1 MRSSRR
7 YCWNTKAKANS
18 TGLMD
23 EDYSGSFYKTKKMAV
38 NIEKTVDYA
47 DYYLNYYGYPYDTI
61 NGCRAPLTPAGSSAP
76 KSSRNSLN
84 RILGQVFAIC
94 SFFFLNR

>member
-1 MRSSRR
+1 MIRDIEQIQPGSELENKKLKRPTIMRSSMRSSRR

-47 DYYLNYYGYPYDTI
+47 DYYLDYYGYPYDDY
-61 NGCRAPLTPAGSSAP
+61 
-76 KSSRNSLN
+76 
-84 RILGQVFAIC
+84 
-94 SFFFLNR
+94 